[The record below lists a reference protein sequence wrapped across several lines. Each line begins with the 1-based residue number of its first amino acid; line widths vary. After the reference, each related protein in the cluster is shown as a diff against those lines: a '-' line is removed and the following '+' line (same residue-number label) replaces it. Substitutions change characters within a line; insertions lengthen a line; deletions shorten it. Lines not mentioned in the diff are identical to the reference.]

1 MPALPASPCTNV
13 CRIDPVSGF
22 CVGCRR
28 SLDEIANWSRL
39 DAAARQAVL
48 AALRDRQAAVPHP
61 GERP

>member
-39 DAAARQAVL
+39 DAPARLAVL
-48 AALRDRQAAVPHP
+48 AALRDRQAASP
-61 GERP
+61 RPTE